1 MVMLTAVH
9 LEFNLFS
16 LFLVGVVINQIHF
29 SVNKQASRR
38 IFMILVIM
46 IAVALIIDSF
56 CIISDGRHFPGAF
69 LINSVSNAFYFAL
82 CSLVGFVWTKYVI
95 MRVMLI
101 HSRKLDLLLSIPAL
115 AATILSFLSV
125 NYGFI
130 FYIDDDNC
138 YQRGSYFIVHL
149 IVSFGYLVAAFIYVL
164 VLRFTGRYSCTK
176 HTINLI
182 MLFYILPMI
191 GSVFSTV
198 YSTSP
203 GLWPATALSM
213 VMVYID
219 MQDSAITTD
228 GLTGLSNRKILSNVF
243 RNYSKDI
250 SKDKLLVTFMVD
262 LNKFKQINDT
272 LGHLI
277 GDEALVNAS
286 GILKQFV
293 SGTDLI
299 LVRYGGDEFLII
311 GLLNNEKQA
320 EVYKDKLL
328 TCFDNWNKD
337 NAGKPYRLMTSI
349 GYQIYHEGDNL
360 EDLIERADKSLYK
373 DKKKAHSKM

>member
-1 MVMLTAVH
+1 MLTAVH

-16 LFLVGVVINQIHF
+16 LFLIGVVINQIHF

-46 IAVALIIDSF
+46 IAFALVIDSL
-56 CIISDGRHFPGAF
+56 CVISDGHHFLGARI
-69 LINSVSNAFYFAL
+69 LNNVSNAFYFSL
-82 CSLVGFVWTKYVI
+82 CSLVGFCWTKYVI
-95 MRVMLI
+95 TRVILL
-101 HSRKLDLLLSIPAL
+101 HSRKLDLLLSLPAL
-115 AATILSFLSV
+115 AVTVISFLSIK
-125 NYGFI
+125 YGFI
-130 FYIDDDNC
+130 FYIDGDNY
-138 YQRGSYFIVHL
+138 YQRGRFFIVHL
-149 IVSFGYLVAAFIYVL
+149 IVSFGYLIAALIYVL
-164 VLRFTGRYSCTK
+164 VLRIMGRYKCSK
-176 HTINLI
+176 HAINFI
-182 MLFYILPMI
+182 MLFYILPTI

-219 MQDSAITTD
+219 MQDYAITTD
-228 GLTGLSNRKILSNVF
+228 GLTGLSNRKILANVY

-250 SKDKLLVTFMVD
+250 SQGKVLVIFMVD

-277 GDEALVNAS
+277 GDEALVNAA

-320 EVYKDKLL
+320 DVYKDKLL
-328 TCFDNWNKD
+328 NCFDNWNRE
-337 NAGKPYRLMTSI
+337 NSGKPYRLMTSV
-349 GYQIYHEGDNL
+349 GYQIYREGDNL